1 MNKHITITQS
11 FRDAT
16 RRYGF
21 LGAVL
26 FPLAL
31 VKVIF
36 TN

>member
-1 MNKHITITQS
+1 MNSNIKLTQS

-26 FPLAL
+26 FPFCL
-31 VKVIF
+31 VKVFF